1 MMTSS
6 WYLLCGSQPYTIMGN
21 FLKHDH

>member
-6 WYLLCGSQPYTIMGN
+6 WYHLCGSQPYTLMGN